1 MTAEKNNCQNTQ
13 ILLIFCLFYVIS
25 GVWFNLKKLDKGFK
39 MPSFSRA
46 DNKLDKDFFKE
57 LQEKCAYLG
66 ISLSEKEFKR
76 DPDKYLAAAREYD
89 GRVKSYLFD
98 NRERMQELQ
107 NKFAAEDNMPAFM
120 AMGKARQTLI
130 SELHR
135 QMLAEKTA
143 QAGLNAANDKE
154 IRQMATAMAAYTHEN
169 KNADEFIRTAGE
181 KSQPAAAK
189 AEKDIPLQTD
199 GKNEKARRR
208 TRQDLYA
215 RAGLAMRRPHMA
227 GSPSSRKRN

>member
-1 MTAEKNNCQNTQ
+1 
-13 ILLIFCLFYVIS
+13 
-25 GVWFNLKKLDKGFK
+25 
-39 MPSFSRA
+39 MPSFSRT

-57 LQEKCAYLG
+57 LQEKCAFLG

-76 DPDKYLAAAREYD
+76 SPDKYLAAVQEYD

-169 KNADEFIRTAGE
+169 KNADELIRTAGE

-189 AEKDIPLQTD
+189 AEKDIPSQTD
-199 GKNEKARRR
+199 GKNEKARRIAKAFA
-208 TRQDLYA
+208 TYKDRQNDRLLLQENA
-215 RAGLAMRRPHMA
+215 KDAPAA
-227 GSPSSRKRN
+227 K